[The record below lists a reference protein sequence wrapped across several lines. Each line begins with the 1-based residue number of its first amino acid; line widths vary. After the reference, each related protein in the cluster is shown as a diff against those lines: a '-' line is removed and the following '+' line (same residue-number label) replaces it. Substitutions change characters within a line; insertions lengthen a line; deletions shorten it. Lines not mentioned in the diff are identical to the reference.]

1 MCGRRTAFRMTATPS
16 EVAWG
21 CRRVVGAVVPDA
33 RRPGSVRLLVD
44 GRTLFTLAA
53 EAAEAEGIVPGHVV
67 DEAQFERLSAA
78 ADQEAAL
85 RTAFRLLERRPFA
98 ARDLARRLVQKGH
111 PPEAASAAVEKASHM
126 GLVNDLVFARH
137 YIETRAA
144 RGRGPLRLRRDLAAL
159 GVERGVVDRTLVEV
173 LDPDDGQ
180 YPGAE
185 ALARKR
191 LGQLKGLPASAQ
203 RRRLVAFLARRG
215 YGGDAVRQMVGRLLR
230 SGSGER

>member
-1 MCGRRTAFRMTATPS
+1 MTATPS
-16 EVAWG
+16 EVASSG
-21 CRRVVGAVVPDA
+21 YRRVVGAIVPDA
-33 RRPGSVRLLVD
+33 RRPGSVRIVVE

-53 EAAEAEGIVPGHVV
+53 EAAAAEGITPGHVV
-67 DEAQFERLSAA
+67 EEAQFERLSAA

-111 PPEAASAAVEKASHM
+111 PAGAASVAVEKASQM
-126 GLVNDLVFARH
+126 GLVDDHVFTRH

-159 GVERGVVDRTLVEV
+159 GVERGVVDRTLAEV
-173 LDPDDGQ
+173 LGSDDRQ
-180 YPGAE
+180 YPDAE

-191 LGQLKGLPASAQ
+191 LGQLKGLPAPAQ

-215 YGGDAVRQMVGRLLR
+215 YGGDAVRQMVSRLLR
-230 SGSGER
+230 SGRDAG

>member
-1 MCGRRTAFRMTATPS
+1 MTATAN
-16 EVAWG
+16 EVVSAS
-21 CRRVVGAVVPDA
+21 RRVVGAIVPDA
-33 RRPGSVRLLVD
+33 RRPGSVRIVVE

-53 EAAEAEGIVPGHVV
+53 EAAAAEGITPGHVV
-67 DEAQFERLSAA
+67 DEAQFARLSAA

-111 PPEAASAAVEKASHM
+111 PAGAASTAVEKASQL
-126 GLVNDLVFARH
+126 GLIDDRAFTRH

-159 GVERGVVDRTLVEV
+159 GVERGLVDRALAEV
-173 LDPDDGQ
+173 LGPDGRQ
-180 YPGAE
+180 YPDAE

-191 LGQLKGLPASAQ
+191 LGQLKGLPAPAQ

-215 YGGDAVRQMVGRLLR
+215 FGGDAVRQMVGRLL
-230 SGSGER
+230 GSGKQGIRGSGDQGI

>member
-1 MCGRRTAFRMTATPS
+1 MTATPS
-16 EVAWG
+16 EVASG
-21 CRRVVGAVVPDA
+21 YGRVVGAIVPDA
-33 RRPGSVRLLVD
+33 RRPGSVRIRVE

-53 EAAEAEGIVPGHVV
+53 DAAAAEGITPGHVV

-111 PPEAASAAVEKASHM
+111 PAGAASTAVEKASEM
-126 GLVNDLVFARH
+126 GLVNDRVFTRH

-144 RGRGPLRLRRDLAAL
+144 RGRGPLRLRRDLTAL
-159 GVERGVVDRTLVEV
+159 GVERGVVDRALVEV
-173 LDPDDGQ
+173 LGPDDGQ
-180 YPGAE
+180 YPDAE
-185 ALARKR
+185 TLARKR
-191 LGQLKGLPASAQ
+191 LSQLKGLPVPAQ

-215 YGGDAVRQMVGRLLR
+215 YGGDAVRQMVGRLLKR
-230 SGSGER
+230 SER

>member
-1 MCGRRTAFRMTATPS
+1 MTATPS
-16 EVAWG
+16 EVASSG
-21 CRRVVGAVVPDA
+21 YRRVVGAIVPDA
-33 RRPGSVRLLVD
+33 RRPGSVRIVVE
-44 GRTLFTLAA
+44 GRTLFTLAS
-53 EAAEAEGIVPGHVV
+53 EAAAAESISPGHVV

-98 ARDLARRLVQKGH
+98 AGDLARRLVQKGH
-111 PPEAASAAVEKASHM
+111 PAGAASVAVEKASQM
-126 GLVNDLVFARH
+126 GLVDDRVFTRH

-159 GVERGVVDRTLVEV
+159 GVERGVVDRTLAEV
-173 LDPDDGQ
+173 LGPDGRQ
-180 YPGAE
+180 YPDAE

-191 LGQLKGLPASAQ
+191 LGQLKGLPAPAQ

-215 YGGDAVRQMVGRLLR
+215 FGGDTVRQMVARLLKT
-230 SGSGER
+230 SER